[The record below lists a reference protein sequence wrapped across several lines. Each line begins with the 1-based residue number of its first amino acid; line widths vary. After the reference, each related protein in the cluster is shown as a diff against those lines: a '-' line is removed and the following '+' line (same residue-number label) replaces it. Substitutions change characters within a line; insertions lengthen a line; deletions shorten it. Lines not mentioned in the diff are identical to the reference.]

1 MIRPKTCPITCPI
14 TCLVTFGAA
23 LTQAGCA
30 IEQTVM
36 AHHTRATFVEPG
48 PREHAGD
55 LIAGVL
61 PLGSIPYDN
70 RSLPQVSPKGR
81 FVATQVGGPPA
92 WETLLASPDGTVA
105 RDSRIEI
112 YYLDHRKGEAQ
123 LQWVTGPGVL
133 LGRGGDERGFLV
145 EQPLADG
152 ARWIGVMPW
161 TGGRTKWLV
170 ADDEVNAFA
179 CLGPD
184 GRLAWSRRAGGDE
197 HFDLF
202 IRHGTEQWTL
212 EADGGDW
219 LMPVWTGSRSD
230 LFVLRLTDG
239 RLAAAYMDASSPRTT
254 RDTLQQA
261 AIAEQRTRYDAY
273 QCLASYTP
281 PGGLGRDQVAP
292 MLTMWHPTAAR
303 MALWLP
309 LSSPAAP
316 MLLEEQSVAAVV
328 DVSGNVLVTTADGV
342 RLQNPAD
349 PRRSRT
355 LLPGTHVLRT
365 VDSDTWPYLA
375 LSPTGDRIGLMA
387 VRLLRE

>member
-1 MIRPKTCPITCPI
+1 MVRRKTCPF
-14 TCLVTFGAA
+14 TCLIAISAA
-23 LTQAGCA
+23 FTQTGCA
-30 IEQTVM
+30 IEKTVM

-61 PLGSIPYDN
+61 PLGSVPYDN
-70 RSLPQVSPKGR
+70 RSLPQVSPRGR

-92 WETLLASPDGTVA
+92 WETLLASPDRRLAEDT
-105 RDSRIEI
+105 RIEI
-112 YYLDHRKGEAQ
+112 YYLDHASGEAQ
-123 LQWVTGPGVL
+123 LQWVTGPGLL

-145 EQPLADG
+145 EQPRADG

-161 TGGRTKWLV
+161 TGGRTTWLV

-184 GRLAWSRRAGGDE
+184 GRLAWSRRVGGAE
-197 HFDLF
+197 HFDLV
-202 IRHGTEQWTL
+202 IRHGSEQWTVG
-212 EADGGDW
+212 ANGGDW

-230 LFVLRLTDG
+230 LFALRLTDG
-239 RLAAAYMDASSPRTT
+239 RLSAAYMDASSTRTT
-254 RDTLQQA
+254 RDTMQQA

-281 PGGLGRDQVAP
+281 PRGLDRDPAAP

-316 MLLEEQSVAAVV
+316 MLLEPHSIAAVV
-328 DVSGNVLVTTADGV
+328 DGSGNVLVTTADGV
-342 RLQNPAD
+342 SLQNPAN
-349 PRRSRT
+349 PRRSRI
-355 LLPGTHVLRT
+355 LLPGTHILRT
-365 VDSDTWPYLA
+365 VDDDKWPYLA
-375 LSPTGDRIGLMA
+375 MSPRGDRIGLMA

>member
-1 MIRPKTCPITCPI
+1 MVRLT
-14 TCLVTFGAA
+14 TCLLALGA
-23 LTQAGCA
+23 TVIQAGCA
-30 IEQTVM
+30 TEQTVM
-36 AHHTRATFVEPG
+36 GHHTRATFVEPG

-70 RSLPQVSPKGR
+70 RSLPQVSPGGR

-92 WETLLASPDGTVA
+92 WETLLASPNRRLA
-105 RDSRIEI
+105 EDSRIEI
-112 YYLDHRKGEAQ
+112 YYLDHPSGEAQ
-123 LQWVTGPGVL
+123 LQWVTEPGVL

-145 EQPLADG
+145 EQPRADG

-161 TGGRTKWLV
+161 TGGRTTWLV

-184 GRLAWSRRAGGDE
+184 GRLAWSRRVGGAE
-197 HFDLF
+197 HFDLV
-202 IRHGTEQWTL
+202 IRHGPEQWTVG
-212 EADGGDW
+212 ANGGDW

-230 LFVLRLTDG
+230 LFVLRLTEG
-239 RLAAAYMDASSPRTT
+239 RLSVGYMDASSPRTT

-281 PGGLGRDQVAP
+281 SGALDRDPVAP
-292 MLTMWHPTAAR
+292 MLTLWHPTAGR
-303 MALWLP
+303 MAVWLP

-316 MLLEEQSVAAVV
+316 ILLEPQSIAAIV
-328 DVSGNVLVTTADGV
+328 DVSGNVLVSTADGV
-342 RLQNPAD
+342 SLQNPAN

-355 LLPGTHVLRT
+355 LLPGTHILRT
-365 VDSDTWPYLA
+365 VDNDTWPYLA
-375 LSPTGDRIGLMA
+375 MSPRGDRIGLMA
-387 VRLLRE
+387 VRLMRE

>member
-1 MIRPKTCPITCPI
+1 MVRLTTCPITF
-14 TCLVTFGAA
+14 LVA
-23 LTQAGCA
+23 LSTAVTQTGCA
-30 IEQTVM
+30 TEQTVM
-36 AHHTRATFVEPG
+36 AHHTRAAFVDPG

-70 RSLPQVSPKGR
+70 RSLPQVSPRGR

-92 WETLLASPDGTVA
+92 WETLLASPDRPLA
-105 RDSRIEI
+105 QDSRVEI
-112 YYLDHRKGEAQ
+112 YYLDHTGGEAQ
-123 LQWVTGPGVL
+123 LQWVTEPGVL

-179 CLGPD
+179 CLGTD
-184 GRLAWSRRAGGDE
+184 GRLAWSRRVGGAE
-197 HFDLF
+197 HFDLV
-202 IRHGTEQWTL
+202 IRHGAEQWTVG
-212 EADGGDW
+212 ANGGDW

-239 RLAAAYMDASSPRTT
+239 RLSVAYMDASSSGTT

-281 PGGLGRDQVAP
+281 PGGLDRDQVAP

-303 MALWLP
+303 MAVWLP

-316 MLLEEQSVAAVV
+316 MLLEPQSIAAVV
-328 DVSGNVLVTTADGV
+328 DVSGNILVTTADGV

-355 LLPGTHVLRT
+355 LLPGTHVLRS
-365 VDSDTWPYLA
+365 VDDDEWPYLA
-375 LSPTGDRIGLMA
+375 MSPRGDRIGLMA

>member
-1 MIRPKTCPITCPI
+1 MVRLTTCPITF
-14 TCLVTFGAA
+14 LVA
-23 LTQAGCA
+23 LGTAVTQAGCA
-30 IEQTVM
+30 TEQTVM

-92 WETLLASPDGTVA
+92 WETLLASPDRRLAKDT
-105 RDSRIEI
+105 RIEI
-112 YYLDHRKGEAQ
+112 YYLDHASGEAQ
-123 LQWVTGPGVL
+123 LQWVTEPGVL

-184 GRLAWSRRAGGDE
+184 GRLAWSRRVGGAE
-197 HFDLF
+197 HFDLV
-202 IRHGTEQWTL
+202 IRHGSEQWTVG
-212 EADGGDW
+212 ANGGDW

-230 LFVLRLTDG
+230 LFVLRLAEG
-239 RLAAAYMDASSPRTT
+239 RLAAAYMDASSPGTT
-254 RDTLQQA
+254 RDTLQQV

-281 PGGLGRDQVAP
+281 SGLDQEQVAP

-303 MALWLP
+303 MAVWLP

-316 MLLEEQSVAAVV
+316 MLLEPQSIAAVV

-342 RLQNPAD
+342 SLQNPAD

-355 LLPGTHVLRT
+355 LLPGTHVLRS
-365 VDSDTWPYLA
+365 VDSDKWPYLA
-375 LSPTGDRIGLMA
+375 MSPRGDRIGLMA